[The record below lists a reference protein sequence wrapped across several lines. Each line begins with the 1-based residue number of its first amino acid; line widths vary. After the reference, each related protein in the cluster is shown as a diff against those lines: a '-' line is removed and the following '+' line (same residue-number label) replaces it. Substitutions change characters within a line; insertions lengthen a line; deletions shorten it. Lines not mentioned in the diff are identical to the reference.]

1 MYMAVTGLRDQHL
14 TIGYLNLRLSYTT
27 VVIKVMILQ
36 V

>member
-1 MYMAVTGLRDQHL
+1 MYMAVTGLRNQHL

-27 VVIKVMILQ
+27 VLIKIMSLQ